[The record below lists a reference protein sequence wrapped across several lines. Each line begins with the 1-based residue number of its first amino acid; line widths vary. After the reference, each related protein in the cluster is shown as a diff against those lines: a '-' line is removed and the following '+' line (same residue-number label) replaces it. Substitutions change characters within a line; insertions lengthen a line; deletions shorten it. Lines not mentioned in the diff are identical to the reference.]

1 MHKMFLSTDSGEFKV
16 PLMQRQRREVEIMTL
31 GAKRAY
37 PQGSNFIPLNTINLY
52 FSGRESF
59 VLSVSRSLT
68 ES

>member
-31 GAKRAY
+31 GAKSSY
-37 PQGSNFIPLNTINLY
+37 PQGSNCIPLNTINLY